1 MGSRASAGRR
11 EEERGA
17 VAVMTA
23 AIVMVLV
30 LVAAFAVDL
39 GMQRVARADM
49 QSLADVV
56 ALDLVRELDGQRT
69 VAELS
74 PLMPALAQASRS
86 RNSGTLG
93 AEPELEVEL
102 GRLEDDGTFVPL
114 SGTAVPT
121 AVRVTSATEVGFAF
135 VPGSGGAVRSAV
147 ADLAAGAC
155 FTIGSYAARLDT
167 GESPILGPLLGAL
180 GSGITLSAAD
190 YNGLANAEVDLVD
203 LLGVEV
209 GAVTLEEA
217 VRGNQLVGLR
227 DYYLAVADVLE
238 RESGSTAQVEL
249 LERLAGSVGAVQLQ
263 AADLLGLDTGGSAG
277 LDAALNVFDLVTAG
291 AAAAN
296 GQNGLSLP
304 ATNVNLGPL
313 ASVRSSISVIEPL
326 KQGCGRKNNPGATA
340 SSTQGTATLSASA
353 ADVNVPGLL
362 RTRVSVSGTVK
373 AASAKGRLTDV
384 RCDPLGV
391 TVAVS
396 DGLLDIDLTLEVTVF
411 ARVLF
416 VEIPVVRGPIR
427 IRGSKDIES
436 DVVVDVIGED
446 YDTGALAG
454 YGSSGLPALS
464 VDTSGLAL
472 VGLPVGIVLGPILNA
487 LTTGLVNPLI
497 ASLDDLVVA
506 PLLNSLGIDLSG
518 ADVRARPTPKCGE
531 PALRG

>member
-1 MGSRASAGRR
+1 MASGRGAQD
-11 EEERGA
+11 ERGA

-69 VAELS
+69 VAQLT
-74 PLMPALAQASRS
+74 PLMPGLAAASRA
-86 RNSGTLG
+86 RNGGTLG
-93 AEPELEVEL
+93 DTPELEVEL
-102 GRLEDDGTFVPL
+102 GELEDDGSFTEL
-114 SGTAVPT
+114 SGAAVPT

-155 FTIGSYAARLDT
+155 FTIGSYAARLET

-190 YNGLANAEVDLVD
+190 YNGLANADVDLVD
-203 LLGVEV
+203 LLNVDV

-217 VRGNQLVGLR
+217 VRGNRLVGLR
-227 DYYLAVADVLE
+227 DYYLAVAEVLG
-238 RESGSTAQVEL
+238 RESGNTAQVEL

-263 AADLLGLDTGGSAG
+263 AADLLGLDTGDAAG
-277 LDAALNVFDLVTAG
+277 LDAALNVFDLVSAG
-291 AAAAN
+291 AVAAN

-304 ATNVNLGPL
+304 ATKVDLGPV
-313 ASVRSSISVIEPL
+313 AKVSSSISVTEPL

-340 SSTQGTATLSASA
+340 SSTQGTATLSAAA
-353 ADVNVPGLL
+353 ADVEVPGLL
-362 RTRVSVSGTVK
+362 RTRVSLTGTVK

-396 DGLLDIDLTLEVTVF
+396 DGLLDIDLALEVTVY

-416 VEIPVVRGPIR
+416 VEVPVVSGPIR
-427 IRGSKDIES
+427 IRGSKDIEK
-436 DVVVDVIGED
+436 DVVVDVVGED

-454 YGSSGLPALS
+454 YGSSGLPALN
-464 VDTSGLAL
+464 VDTSRLAL

-487 LTTGLVNPLI
+487 LTAGLVNPLV
-497 ASLDDLVVA
+497 ASLDDLVIA
-506 PLLNSLGIDLSG
+506 PLLNTLGIDLSG